1 MKFSQPIAEGILKDV
16 ANGVP
21 YKISCESF
29 GISYSTFRN
38 WLQNAARDQ
47 NEGKETIYTQFLS
60 SLRNVQKNII
70 TNHVSAISESDKGH
84 KGKEWILERAYWQY
98 FSSKAAEMELNERV
112 EALEN
117 KKEKENESTSTGS
130 GEEEKR
136 INGKKA
142 KDEKNTQD
150 EIC

>member
-1 MKFSQPIAEGILKDV
+1 MKFSQPIADGIIKDI

-29 GISYSTFRN
+29 GISYSTFRS
-38 WLQNAARDQ
+38 WLQNATRDQ

-70 TNHVSAISESDKGH
+70 SNHVSAISESDKGH
-84 KGKEWILERAYWQY
+84 KGKEWILERSYWQY

-112 EALEN
+112 EALEQ
-117 KKEKENESTSTGS
+117 KKVDENENKTTRS
-130 GEEEKR
+130 GEEER
-136 INGKKA
+136 QSNQENSTSEEES
-142 KDEKNTQD
+142 KD
-150 EIC
+150 